1 MASATSQKWSGR
13 WEQVRGRAREIWG
26 WLTDD
31 ELTRIHGDVEQLVGL
46 IHERTGETREQI
58 EKQLRE
64 EDRAEHHES

>member
-1 MASATSQKWSGR
+1 VASATRQKWSGR

-31 ELTRIHGDVEQLVGL
+31 DLTRMQGDCEQLVGL

-58 EKQLRE
+58 EKRLRE
-64 EDRAEHHES
+64 ESKEHHAN